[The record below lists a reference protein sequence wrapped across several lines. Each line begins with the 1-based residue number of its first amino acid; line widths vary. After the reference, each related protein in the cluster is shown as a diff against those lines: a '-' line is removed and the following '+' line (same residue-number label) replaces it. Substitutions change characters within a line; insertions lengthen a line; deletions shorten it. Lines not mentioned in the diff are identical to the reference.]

1 MYGDLG
7 VVGGILIFFV
17 LFDDV
22 IKNNYDVVWYVG
34 DFGYDFYFNGGKVCI
49 LLIFMIYD
57 NFLIMSCFFLINF
70 FEFFIIN
77 NFFIIGR

>member
-49 LLIFMIYD
+49 FLNFYIDIYD
-57 NFLIMSCFFLINF
+57 LW
-70 FEFFIIN
+70 
-77 NFFIIGR
+77 